1 MDEGVALRA
10 ADLAVSHKP
19 HAIDALIYGAALL
32 NPPNSSL
39 AMPISRV
46 CRKSR
51 ISPGSGE
58 KLLHDRRPLVR
69 TAVR

>member
-51 ISPGSGE
+51 ISPG
-58 KLLHDRRPLVR
+58 R
-69 TAVR
+69 